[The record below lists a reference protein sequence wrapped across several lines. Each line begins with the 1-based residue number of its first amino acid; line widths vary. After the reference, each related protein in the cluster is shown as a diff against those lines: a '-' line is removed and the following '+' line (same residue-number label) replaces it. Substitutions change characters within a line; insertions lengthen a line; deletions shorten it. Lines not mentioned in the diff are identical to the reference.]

1 MKRLSIIIPV
11 NNNETSI
18 EKCINSILEQEYSNI
33 EIIVVNNGSVDDSL
47 EVIKSI
53 AKRENRVIPI
63 DTKIKGVSNA
73 RNIGIKQA
81 TGDYITFV
89 DADDFVEKGIY
100 KEMIDSIEMYKA
112 EISFCAYYRINGNK
126 KNKIMFPWKEKIKIL
141 ENDEI
146 IKSFIPLFIGNSY
159 KHEPILWGCVWRTL
173 IRADI
178 AKKIYFDIEI
188 KIAEDLLYIIDL
200 LSVTTKIV
208 VLNIPLY
215 NYVKNDKSTLMN
227 FKENYEKGYRNF
239 QEKLIFRLQ
248 KINFFNN
255 NNNKLRYSANRVAM
269 YMYLISN
276 EAKNKKISK
285 KEQMKFINR
294 KIKEFSADKYICDK
308 VSKVLSG
315 KKKIFYIL
323 MKIKQ
328 KYIIWLTFKLNK
340 IIRY

>member
-1 MKRLSIIIPV
+1 
-11 NNNETSI
+11 
-18 EKCINSILEQEYSNI
+18 
-33 EIIVVNNGSVDDSL
+33 
-47 EVIKSI
+47 
-53 AKRENRVIPI
+53 
-63 DTKIKGVSNA
+63 
-73 RNIGIKQA
+73 
-81 TGDYITFV
+81 
-89 DADDFVEKGIY
+89 
-100 KEMIDSIEMYKA
+100 
-112 EISFCAYYRINGNK
+112 
-126 KNKIMFPWKEKIKIL
+126 
-141 ENDEI
+141 
-146 IKSFIPLFIGNSY
+146 
-159 KHEPILWGCVWRTL
+159 
-173 IRADI
+173 
-178 AKKIYFDIEI
+178 
-188 KIAEDLLYIIDL
+188 
-200 LSVTTKIV
+200 
-208 VLNIPLY
+208 
-215 NYVKNDKSTLMN
+215 MN

-340 IIRY
+340 IIRYQKEEI